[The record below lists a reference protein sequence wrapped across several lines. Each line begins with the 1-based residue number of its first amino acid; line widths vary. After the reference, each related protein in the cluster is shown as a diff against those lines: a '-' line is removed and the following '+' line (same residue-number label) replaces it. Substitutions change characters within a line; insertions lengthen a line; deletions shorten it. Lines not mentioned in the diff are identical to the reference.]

1 MSVMVSTVGRRPAV
15 LTGFIGLILG
25 AAFGIGLAWAI
36 MSTSGQLGAGAIGRG
51 TDVSNTQMGQ
61 ALNEFGHVLREYGS
75 ASVAAPAP
83 PSFAEGQR
91 QAINEFGR
99 LLRAYGAASVAPAN
113 EFGHVLR
120 EYGPVSVA
128 APLNEF
134 GHVLRQYG
142 AASNGN

>member
-1 MSVMVSTVGRRPAV
+1 
-15 LTGFIGLILG
+15 
-25 AAFGIGLAWAI
+25 
-36 MSTSGQLGAGAIGRG
+36 
-51 TDVSNTQMGQ
+51 
-61 ALNEFGHVLREYGS
+61 
-75 ASVAAPAP
+75 VAAPAP

-99 LLRAYGAASVAPAN
+99 LLRASGAASVTAPAN

-120 EYGPVSVA
+120 EYGAASVT
-128 APLNEF
+128 APANEF

>member
-75 ASVAAPAP
+75 ASVAAPSS

-91 QAINEFGR
+91 QAINESGR